1 MRPLVVL
8 AAAIWSLACSRP
20 EPSGAVAEAKV
31 QPRAP
36 RFVTLSPEAQREAA
50 IAIERVQPAAAPLQ
64 LEASGRITVNENR
77 TWRVGAVTEGRI
89 IRVYAAVG
97 DHVEQGQV
105 LARMHSHDIHES
117 RAEYRKAVAE
127 VARLRAV
134 EAYARRARDRARRL
148 YELKAGSLE
157 QAEHAETELRNAQA
171 ALANAEAD
179 LERVRKH
186 LVEFLQIPA
195 EGPEEP
201 AATHAHRE
209 EDLIP
214 IKAPAS
220 GTVLARNV
228 TAGAVVSSSTDLFVI
243 SDLASLWMIAAV
255 AEEHLSK
262 LREGMSVR
270 VAVQAYPGRWFPAHI
285 GRIAEELDPTTRTV
299 KVRVELPNPAGALK
313 PEMYARAEI
322 VLGRSEPALFVPQ
335 EAVQE
340 IEGRPAVF
348 VQTAPN
354 RFEPRWVRTGRTV
367 GRDVEIGSGLR
378 PGEAVVVRGS
388 YILKSELFKATLAE
402 E

>member
-1 MRPLVVL
+1 ML
-8 AAAIWSLACSRP
+8 AAAFTWLGCSRP
-20 EPSGAVAEAKV
+20 EPPGAVAQAKV
-31 QPRAP
+31 QPRSA
-36 RFVTLSPEAQREAA
+36 RFVTLTPEAQREAG
-50 IAIERVQPAAAPLQ
+50 IAIERIQPTSAPLG

-89 IRVYAAVG
+89 IRVYVAVG
-97 DHVEQGQV
+97 DQVEQGQV

-127 VARLRAV
+127 LARLRAV

-171 ALANAEAD
+171 AVANAEAD
-179 LERVRKH
+179 LDRVRKH
-186 LVEFLQIPA
+186 LVEFLQIPV

-201 AATHAHRE
+201 AGSHAERE

-220 GTVLARNV
+220 GTVLVRNV
-228 TAGAVVSSSTDLFVI
+228 TAGAVVNPSADLFVI
-243 SDLASLWMIAAV
+243 SDLSSLWMIAAV
-255 AEEHLSK
+255 AEEHLPK
-262 LREGMSVR
+262 LTEGMSVR
-270 VAVQAYPGRWFPAHI
+270 VSVQAYPGRWFH
-285 GRIAEELDPTTRTV
+285 GRIARIGEELDPTTRTV

-322 VLGRSEPALFVPQ
+322 LLGRSEPALFVPQ

-340 IEGRPAVF
+340 IEGQPAVF
-348 VQTAPN
+348 VQTAPD
-354 RFEPRWVRTGRTV
+354 RFEPRTVRTGRTLD
-367 GRDVEIGSGLR
+367 GTVELASGLR
-378 PGEAVVVRGS
+378 AGEAVVIRGS
-388 YILKSELFKATLAE
+388 YILKSELFKAALGE